1 MDIEQRL
8 PSSRQTIHH
17 TATLVPLSC
26 LLVCIFSLCPPQT
39 LLPLPVS
46 HTSDKLL
53 TLWPP
58 ACKRFAYFVSTASR
72 DKRILLLISAES
84 GASSVKVLRRGR
96 GLALQG
102 VSIGNVSS
110 AADGYVGGRFVVSC
124 WSDRYVV
131 GVNGRLV
138 V

>member
-1 MDIEQRL
+1 M
-8 PSSRQTIHH
+8 
-17 TATLVPLSC
+17 
-26 LLVCIFSLCPPQT
+26 
-39 LLPLPVS
+39 
-46 HTSDKLL
+46 
-53 TLWPP
+53 
-58 ACKRFAYFVSTASR
+58 
-72 DKRILLLISAES
+72 
-84 GASSVKVLRRGR
+84 KVLRRGR

-110 AADGYVGGRFVVSC
+110 ASDGYIGDRFVVSC